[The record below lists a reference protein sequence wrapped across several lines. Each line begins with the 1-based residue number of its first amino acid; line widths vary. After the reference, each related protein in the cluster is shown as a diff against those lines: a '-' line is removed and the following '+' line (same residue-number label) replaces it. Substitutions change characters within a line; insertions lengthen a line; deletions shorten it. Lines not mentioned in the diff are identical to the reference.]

1 MNVTLII
8 ISNAKDRRL
17 YNITQCAVQTA
28 KCDVIVIEQNPEVDN
43 YLGAQ
48 TVYTIEPF
56 NYNAL
61 ANRGVEMCDTDWIV
75 ISNNDVVFSDG
86 WLEELLKA
94 DYPIVSPVCP
104 NDHRFNGLKRNE
116 TGEQTGRHLSGWC
129 FMIHRTLWEKIGGF
143 DEDFPF
149 WCADNSL
156 MEQLIKIGVPPM
168 VVPKSI
174 VTHLYS
180 QTLNTVNSKDDLTHD
195 QVRKYNKKYGRE
207 LFGIK

>member
-1 MNVTLII
+1 MNVTVII

-17 YNITQCAVQTA
+17 YNITQHAAITA
-28 KCDVIVIEQNPEVDN
+28 KCDVIVIEQNPVVDN
-43 YLGAQ
+43 YIGCK
-48 TVYTIEPF
+48 TVYSIEPF
-56 NYNAL
+56 NYNYL
-61 ANRGVEMCDTDWIV
+61 ANRGVQMCDTDWIV

-94 DYPIVSPVCP
+94 DYPIVSPICP
-104 NDHRFNGLKRNE
+104 NDHRFLGLKENE
-116 TGEQTGRHLSGWC
+116 IGNQTGRHLSGWC
-129 FMIHRTLWEKIGGF
+129 FMIHRSVWECIGGF

-156 MEQLIKIGVPPM
+156 MEQLLKIWVPPM

-180 QTLNTVNSKDDLTHD
+180 KTLETVTDISGLTHE